1 MSSVRSLHRPGPQ
14 SEGKVAQSSRVYG
27 VSGWQKLDPALWCE
41 QQRAG
46 AVCSTAGP
54 VLGVRTFSA
63 MLWEHG
69 WDILFCVN
77 IDTCRMGQTLF
88 PGEKK
93 YKL

>member
-1 MSSVRSLHRPGPQ
+1 MV
-14 SEGKVAQSSRVYG
+14 QSSRVYG
-27 VSGWQKLDPALWCE
+27 MGGWQKLGPALWCE

-46 AVCSTAGP
+46 AVCSTVGP
-54 VLGVRTFSA
+54 LLGVRTFGA

-69 WDILFCVN
+69 LDILFCVN
-77 IDTCRMGQTLF
+77 IDTCRMGQILF